1 MKPFNQY
8 LSEAVPTNNT
18 GSIGANAGL
27 SGLNPYS
34 AIQGYDKRLF
44 PLGDDILDQ
53 DYQTPG
59 QSGQAMWRYSNVYPV
74 QKLTDQDV
82 DNMVDASKEYV
93 NMQDENIK
101 KRVKKTFS
109 SFMEEA
115 PVNNVGGGAIA
126 GTPEADPGNPPVY
139 NKKKKKKNIYL
150 GTGSRKFWLRDL
162 KKDGK

>member
-93 NMQDENIK
+93 NMQDDNIK
-101 KRVKKTFS
+101 KRTKKTFS
-109 SFMEEA
+109 QFMEEA
-115 PVNNVGGGAIA
+115 PVNNASSGAIA
-126 GTPEADPGNPPVY
+126 GLPPDTPPVKQ
-139 NKKKKKKNIYL
+139 KKKYIY
-150 GTGSRKFWLRDL
+150 GGSGSRKMWLIN

>member
-8 LSEAVPTNNT
+8 LSESVPTNNT
-18 GSIGANAGL
+18 GSIGSNAGL

-93 NMQDENIK
+93 NMQDDNVK
-101 KRVKKTFS
+101 KRTKKTFS
-109 SFMEEA
+109 QFMEEA
-115 PVNNVGGGAIA
+115 PVNNASSGAIA
-126 GTPEADPGNPPVY
+126 GFPPDTPPVKQ
-139 NKKKKKKNIYL
+139 KKKYIY
-150 GTGSRKFWLRDL
+150 GGSGSRKMWLAN

>member
-115 PVNNVGGGAIA
+115 PVNNASSGAIA
-126 GTPEADPGNPPVY
+126 GLPPDTPPVKQ
-139 NKKKKKKNIYL
+139 KKKYIY
-150 GTGSRKFWLRDL
+150 GGSGSRKMWLIN

>member
-8 LSEAVPTNNT
+8 LSESVPTNNT
-18 GSIGANAGL
+18 GSTGPMAGL
-27 SGLNPYS
+27 SGITYS

-82 DNMVDASKEYV
+82 DNMVDASKAVSYTHLRAHET
-93 NMQDENIK
+93 
-101 KRVKKTFS
+101 R
-109 SFMEEA
+109 EERGL
-115 PVNNVGGGAIA
+115 GG
-126 GTPEADPGNPPVY
+126 
-139 NKKKKKKNIYL
+139 L
-150 GTGSRKFWLRDL
+150 GV
-162 KKDGK
+162 